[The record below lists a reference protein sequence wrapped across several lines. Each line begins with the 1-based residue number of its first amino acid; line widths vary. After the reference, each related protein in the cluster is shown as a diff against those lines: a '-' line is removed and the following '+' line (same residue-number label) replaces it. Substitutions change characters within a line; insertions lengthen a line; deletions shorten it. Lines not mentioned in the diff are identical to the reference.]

1 MTELVT
7 VGWLTM
13 DDIVLPDHSC
23 RHGILGGGAFYSA
36 VGAQIWTPDVGIH
49 SVTGRR
55 HVETVRR
62 AIAARGIDATG
73 VTAMEGNGLEL
84 WLLHEGDESK
94 QQVPKLTS
102 STADEMDEARG
113 PLPAAYEAARG
124 FHIAPQSPASSLA
137 NAARL
142 SRLPTGPIVTMDLLS
157 DSFID
162 RRLYR
167 DLGFLRELTA
177 FLPSEAE
184 INRIWNPPDLRIWL
198 REQSVTHGCHLAA
211 KLGEQGSLVCHAPTG
226 DLYHV
231 PAVPARVVDTTGAGD
246 AYCGGFIAGLVARR
260 DIAECAAMGTVS
272 ASYVVEACGALE
284 TARPANSE
292 RDQRLKAVMTKIE
305 RIDV

>member
-1 MTELVT
+1 
-7 VGWLTM
+7 
-13 DDIVLPDHSC
+13 VLPDHSC
-23 RHGILGGGAFYSA
+23 RHGILGGGALYSA

-62 AIAARGIDATG
+62 AIAARGIDPTG

-84 WLLHEGDESK
+84 WLLHEGEESK

-102 STADEMDEARG
+102 STADEVDGARG
-113 PLPAAYEAARG
+113 PLVAAYEAARG

-142 SRLPTGPIVTMDLLS
+142 GRLSTGPVVTMDLLS

-167 DLGFLRELTA
+167 DLGFLGEITA

-184 INRIWNPPDLRIWL
+184 ISRIWNPPDLRTWL
-198 REQSVTHGCHLAA
+198 REQSVAHGCHLAA
-211 KLGEQGSLVCHAPTG
+211 KLGEQGSLVCHGLTA

-231 PAVPARVVDTTGAGD
+231 PAVPVRVVDTTGAGD
-246 AYCGGFIAGLVARR
+246 AYCGGFIAGLVTGRG
-260 DIAECAAMGTVS
+260 IAECAAMGTVS